1 MQLDQDSR
9 AGAASWPYGL
19 VVALLVVLDIAEW
32 GAYSVR
38 GELPAGAESLVPA
51 LLVVTLAKFLLV
63 VAWLLGKVEHV
74 SLAHKVILVA
84 SALAGGAIICPLMLF
99 H

>member
-1 MQLDQDSR
+1 VVV
-9 AGAASWPYGL
+9 GL
-19 VVALLVVLDIAEW
+19 LLVLDAAEW
-32 GAYSVR
+32 GAYAVR
-38 GELPAGAESLVPA
+38 AELPAGAESLVPA

-74 SLAHKVILVA
+74 SFAKKAVLVT

-99 H
+99 